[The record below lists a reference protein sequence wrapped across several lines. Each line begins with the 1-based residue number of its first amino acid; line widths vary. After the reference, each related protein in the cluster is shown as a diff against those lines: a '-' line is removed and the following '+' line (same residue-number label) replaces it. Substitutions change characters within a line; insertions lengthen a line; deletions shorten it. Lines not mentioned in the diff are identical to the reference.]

1 METQIK
7 TVITIEHSDTKF
19 YVKESA
25 DEILTMIK
33 NTMGNNFI
41 TLTLITLT
49 PLHHSNV
56 VSDKLYIRAK
66 SIIAIHK
73 YKSKINQNQS
83 LLSIKKKI
91 SKES

>member
-1 METQIK
+1 METQTGTI
-7 TVITIEHSDTKF
+7 ITIEHSNTEF

-49 PLHHSNV
+49 PLHHSDV

-66 SIIAIHK
+66 SIIAVHK
-73 YKSKINQNQS
+73 EEYF
-83 LLSIKKKI
+83 
-91 SKES
+91 